1 MEENNLDQISGSGG
15 GGGKGGGGGSS
26 TAKDN
31 LDSIAKIKI
40 LDALGEGDIDGF
52 ATPRSIG
59 LSESDANYNKA
70 LLKDIF
76 FDNTPVLEETAS
88 VANPAE
94 DDFNFDDITVGHRRG
109 TGTQSVIKG
118 FAATQTEV
126 TVNTVVTKTNPDAG
140 TTQTI
145 TDASDTIDRIRF
157 TINFPQLQKFNDD
170 GDIVGSKAEYK
181 FLISYDGADFVNMSI
196 EETGEEVT
204 FATSGR
210 SGDLYQRSYGFNL
223 REAGY
228 TSNIR
233 IRIER
238 VTDDPSTKTQNSFT
252 WFSYTKIKFDNNRYL
267 NTALVGLQTSAE
279 QFNSIPVRNY
289 RVRGLRTRIPNTAT
303 VTIGA
308 SKLAGRITYSGTWPG
323 AGASGNNNFTTT
335 WHSDPAWILWDLL
348 TEERYGLGI
357 DPSTLDEFSFLAIS
371 QYNNE
376 LVADR
381 VPAPTAISGT
391 GTYDQS
397 SSTTIT
403 ITSTGHGLGNNFV
416 VNLDFTS
423 GGQSDGGD
431 GEYQITKVNANVFTI
446 TVDTSGTSSGN
457 VSFSTNQ
464 LKFGTWTQTANK
476 TFVEVTTIDGNTPP
490 NEINHTLSS
499 RDFLVCKF
507 RGANPRPAD
516 GTYRVKKTGRK
527 TFRLLNV
534 SSIGST
540 QTGTVSFSRE
550 SSEVRFA
557 FNGVIN
563 REYRAFD
570 LINAICSTMR
580 VMPFWSAGSVTLIQD
595 RPATQTSGSY
605 TANGEVAPV
614 FIFSQANV
622 EGGNFT
628 YEGSDIKNRATLVA
642 VKYFD
647 MEQRKFA
654 RVQFPIKDNVASD
667 SAITKY
673 GIVKRELNAFGC
685 TSQGQAM
692 RLAKWTRESEQLLT
706 ETVTFT
712 VSIDSGIYVRPG
724 HVIGI
729 SDRVRNGDFRRAGR
743 VKSVPASTTDRI
755 NLDSDVTTS
764 LYGYRSITGTYTQ
777 SGTTITITHTNN
789 SGTPISHF
797 YEIGAPVTVD
807 FTSGSAVDGNFT
819 VVSVP
824 SSTTFTITASSSATN
839 SGDVTVTYRDT
850 RMISVVMP
858 DNSVSRKEVNFLRK
872 SDNLLDVV
880 GSFEDAEGSNTAPE
894 VNTVWVLEI
903 ISTTANRNLETDL
916 FRIISVTEEQ
926 GAKYKVTA
934 LTYNH
939 SIYAAVDAGTDVEY
953 RDATNI
959 NAKPKPPT
967 NLTTTESLYKETINQ
982 NADTDTNQKK
992 TNKAKIRS
1000 MLALKWQAAD
1010 GVVNYKVMYRYANN
1024 NFRTED
1030 IQGTTFELKN
1040 IKPNRLYDFRVQSVS
1055 QAGKLSRKA
1064 ALNNVLTQG
1073 KTAAPNPVTGLTATV
1088 DANKGLI
1095 LTWNEN
1101 EPNPD
1106 SFNGTNPDVLFKDLD
1121 LVGYEIHINKN
1132 NTNNVSDSNFGN
1144 KSAPTFLTRAQAPNV
1159 ELGVKNPK
1167 LLNNGTLG
1175 TVLFFIK
1182 ARDDGNRYSDGNFV
1196 EGANKFTFT
1205 PATPHAP
1212 VISDTSGVQIESV
1225 VINFTTL
1232 RDANGNEDEN
1242 GTEIPANGFAIK
1254 HYEVLVD
1261 GKTTKIDNT
1270 EFIRPANFSGTK
1282 TFQIRTVD
1290 IAGSVSA
1297 YSSIDITVEVGSVA
1311 FDTPELDDG
1320 FVLLN
1325 WTYTPPTSGITVK
1338 EFQVKVGNT
1347 NQTFAQASNKGRIQG
1362 NNLKVK
1368 QTVGTKRY
1376 HIRAFDVNDNSS
1388 AISTQDII
1396 INGPELP
1403 APYFD
1408 TPAITIDQEL
1418 LTVTVDWLEYSP
1430 DTNFTG
1436 GFSLPLKHYKVKR
1449 ATASN
1454 LSNISGTVQSFANAK
1469 NRGNYM
1475 ATEFKEQIK
1484 RSNGTK
1490 ENSFY
1495 RYYIEPKDIYND
1507 TGTIRSADITIQR
1520 PNNIS
1525 NLETEVIDNNVLL
1538 RFSDATNSNGLPIKH
1553 YEIKKSKQATD
1564 GSFQNYSAAELL
1576 GRIQGTFFVSFEDTS
1591 GTYRYY
1597 VRAVDVLGM
1606 ESDDGFVDAVVDEPP
1621 DFLLITDFKTDFDAS
1636 TNPPSGLPT
1645 FINTSNFYVEDGVG
1659 YANVNTTETIQEH
1672 FVGTGSNASPQFATP
1687 QAQIDA
1693 GFPRWLMPTEATGHF
1708 QEILN
1713 LGTNIKSSIIKSSIQ
1728 SDDIGSTTITPT
1740 VGFGSSVTGSGSN
1753 TSIVNE
1759 TNAQQRNIYG
1769 TNFQYVRFRYDFA
1782 QPGGN
1787 DLLKVRQIRL
1797 KAEVKQKND
1806 QGRGVAIVGTGTYT
1820 RTLTTMTVTKNAH
1833 GLAVGD
1839 GVGFDVTSGNGTSGD
1854 YQVVTV
1860 PSANTFTV
1868 TDSASGTTNG
1878 NVDFDTLTE
1887 TVITDGVAV
1896 STIKKRG
1903 TPVFFNKPFV
1913 DIEAV
1918 TATSNNDVAN
1928 AAIKNFTVVD
1938 FEDAANPTKFHVFIF
1953 DFNGNQIGGIFTWQC
1968 RGR

>member
-1 MEENNLDQISGSGG
+1 MSENDFKNIQGAG
-15 GGGKGGGGGSS
+15 GGGGGSKGGGGKTPT

-52 ATPRSIG
+52 ATPRSLG
-59 LSESDANYNKA
+59 MAQSAVNYNTA

-88 VANPAE
+88 NSNPAD
-94 DDFNFDDITVGHRRG
+94 DDFNFDDITVAHRRG
-109 TGTQSVIKG
+109 TGTQTVIQG
-118 FAATQTEV
+118 FSATQTEV
-126 TVNTVVTKTNPDAG
+126 SINSPVTKTNPAAA

-157 TINFPQLQKFNDD
+157 TINFPQLQKFDDD

-181 FLISYDGADFVNMSI
+181 FLISYDGADFINMSL
-196 EETGEEVT
+196 EELGEEVT
-204 FATSGR
+204 FNTTGR
-210 SGDLYQRSYGFNL
+210 SGDLYQRSYGFRL

-228 TSNIR
+228 TNNIR

-238 VTDDPSTKTQNSFT
+238 VTDDPPTKTQNSFT

-267 NTALVGLQTSAE
+267 NTALVGLQTTAE
-279 QFNSIPVRNY
+279 QFSSIPVRNY
-289 RVRGLRTRIPNTAT
+289 RVRGLRTRIPNTGS
-303 VTIGA
+303 VVIGT
-308 SKLAGRITYSGTWPG
+308 SKVAGRITYTGTWPG
-323 AGASGNNNFTTT
+323 AGASGNSNFTTT
-335 WHSDPAWILWDLL
+335 WHSDPAWVLWDLL

-357 DPSTLDEFSFLAIS
+357 DPATLDEFSFLAIS

-376 LVADR
+376 LVSDR

-403 ITSTGHGLGNNFV
+403 ITSNGHGLGNNFF

-431 GEYQITKVNANVFTI
+431 GEYQITRLSANAFTV
-446 TVDTSGTSSGN
+446 TVETSGTNSGN
-457 VSFSTNQ
+457 VSFNTNN

-490 NEINHTLSS
+490 NEISHNLSS
-499 RDFLVCKF
+499 RDFLFCKF

-527 TFRLLNV
+527 TLRLLNV
-534 SSIGST
+534 SSIAST

-550 SSEVRFA
+550 NSEVRFA

-595 RPATQTSGSY
+595 KPATQTSGTY
-605 TANGEVAPV
+605 TATGEVAPV
-614 FIFSQANV
+614 FVFSQANV

-654 RVQFPIKDNVASD
+654 RVQFPTKDNVASD

-673 GIVKRELNAFGC
+673 GTIKRELNAFGC

-743 VKSVPASTTDRI
+743 VKSIPASTTDRI

-764 LYGYRSITGTYTQ
+764 LYGYRTMTGTYTQ
-777 SGTTITITHTNN
+777 SGTTVTITRTNN
-789 SGTPISHF
+789 SGTPVSHF
-797 YEIGAPVTVD
+797 YEIGSPITVD

-824 SSTTFTITASSSATN
+824 SSSTFTITASSSATN
-839 SGDVTVTYRDT
+839 SGNVTVTYRDT

-858 DNSVSRKEVNFLRK
+858 DNSVSRKEVNFFRK
-872 SDNLLDVV
+872 SDNLVDVV
-880 GSFEDAEGSNTAPE
+880 GNFETTDGSPTAPE

-903 ISTTANRNLETDL
+903 ISATANRNLETDL

-926 GAKYKVTA
+926 EAKYKVTA

-939 SIYAAVDAGTDVEY
+939 SIYSTVDAGTDVEY
-953 RDATNI
+953 RDSTNL
-959 NAKPKPPT
+959 NAKPQPPT

-982 NADTDTNQKK
+982 NADTDSTQKK
-992 TNKAKIRS
+992 TNKAKIKS

-1010 GVVNYKVMYRYANN
+1010 GVANYKVMYRYANN

-1030 IQGTTFELKN
+1030 VQGTTFELKN
-1040 IKPNRLYDFRVQSVS
+1040 IKANKLYDFRVQSVS
-1055 QAGKLSRKA
+1055 SGGKLSRKA
-1064 ALNNVLTQG
+1064 SLNNVLTQG
-1073 KTAAPNPVTGLTATV
+1073 KTAAPNPVTGLAITV
-1088 DANKGLI
+1088 DPNKGLI

-1101 EPNPD
+1101 EPDPD
-1106 SFNGTNPDVLFKDLD
+1106 TFDGTNPDVLFKDLD
-1121 LVGYEIHINKN
+1121 LVGYEIHFNKN
-1132 NTNNVSDSNFGN
+1132 NTNDVPNSNFGN
-1144 KSAPTFLTRAQAPNV
+1144 TDAATFLTRAQAPDV
-1159 ELGVKNPK
+1159 ELGIKNVK
-1167 LLNNGTLG
+1167 LLTSGNLG

-1182 ARDDGNRYSDGNFV
+1182 ARDDGKRYSDGNFV
-1196 EGANKFTFT
+1196 EGQNKVTFT

-1212 VISDTSGVQIESV
+1212 VIDTSTSGVQIESI

-1232 RDANGNEDEN
+1232 RDSSGNPDTN

-1290 IAGSVSA
+1290 IAGSKSA
-1297 YSSIDITVEVGSVA
+1297 YSSIDITVAVGTVQ
-1311 FDTPELDDG
+1311 FDTPEMDDG

-1325 WTYTPPTSGITVK
+1325 WSYTPPTSGITVK

-1347 NQTFAQASNKGRIQG
+1347 NQTFAQASDKGRIQATS
-1362 NNLKVK
+1362 LKVK

-1376 HIRAFDVNDNSS
+1376 HIRAFDVNDNVS
-1388 AISTQDII
+1388 AINTQDIT
-1396 INGPELP
+1396 INPPELP
-1403 APYFD
+1403 APYFE
-1408 TPAITIDQEL
+1408 TPAITIDPEL
-1418 LTVTVDWLEYSP
+1418 LTVTVDWLEYNP
-1430 DTNFTG
+1430 DLNFTG

-1454 LSNISGTVQSFANAK
+1454 LNNVNTVQLFGSAK

-1484 RSNGTK
+1484 RSNGVK
-1490 ENSFY
+1490 ENTFY
-1495 RYYIEPKDIYND
+1495 RYYVEPKDIYNN
-1507 TGTIRSADITIQR
+1507 TGTVQSADITIQR
-1520 PNNIS
+1520 PNNIT
-1525 NLETEVIDNNVLL
+1525 NLDTEVIDNNVLL
-1538 RFSDATNSNGLPIKH
+1538 KFDDATNSNGLPIKH
-1553 YEIKKSKQATD
+1553 YEIKKSKQAAD
-1564 GSFQNYSAAELL
+1564 GSYQNYNSAELL

-1591 GTYRYY
+1591 GDYRYY

-1606 ESDDGFVDAVVDEPP
+1606 QSDDGFVDAVVDEPP
-1621 DFLLITDFKTDFDAS
+1621 DFILITNFKTDFDAS

-1645 FINTSNFYVEDGVG
+1645 FINSSNFYVEDGVG
-1659 YANVNTTETIQEH
+1659 YANVSTTETIQEH
-1672 FVGTGSNASPQFATP
+1672 FIGTGSNASPQFATP

-1693 GFPRWLMPTEATGHF
+1693 GFSNWLMPTETGGHF

-1713 LGTNIKSSIIKSSIQ
+1713 LGTNIKSAIIKSRIQ
-1728 SDDIGSTTITPT
+1728 SDDIGSTAITPT
-1740 VGFGSSVTGSGSN
+1740 VGFGSSITGSGSN

-1759 TNAQQRNIYG
+1759 TSAQQRNIYG

-1782 QPGGN
+1782 QAGGN

-1806 QGRGVAIVGTGTYT
+1806 QGRGVAIVGEGTYT
-1820 RTLTTMTVTKNAH
+1820 RTLTTMTITKNAH

-1854 YQVVTV
+1854 YQVETV
-1860 PSANTFTV
+1860 PNANTFTV

-1878 NVDFDTLTE
+1878 NVSFILA
-1887 TVITDGVAV
+1887 G
-1896 STIKKRG
+1896 SNKRG

-1918 TATSNNDVAN
+1918 TATPNVNITDSYSNV
-1928 AAIKNFTVVD
+1928 FCVVD
-1938 FEDAANPTKFHVFIF
+1938 FEDVADPTKFHVFL
-1953 DFNGNQIGGIFTWQC
+1953 FNDAGAQISGIFTWQC